1 MNKIVPTLSAMVLV
15 GSLAGS
21 AVADDG
27 LLLREQAGQNY
38 CHMKFPAIRPT
49 TLDTDQPQLERS
61 DSGDVDVIDFYGACD
76 ESPTGMDQVMS
87 QKRDE
92 QFRFGREYE
101 DGE

>member
-38 CHMKFPAIRPT
+38 CHMKFPAILPE
-49 TLDTDQPQLERS
+49 TLDSDHPQLERS
-61 DSGDVDVIDFYGACD
+61 DTGDVIDFYGACD
-76 ESPTGMDQVMS
+76 ERPTGIDQVMS

-92 QFRFGREYE
+92 QFRFGRDYE
-101 DGE
+101 DGSD